1 MNKSKLLAGILSLV
15 LIAGVGSPAFAQSSP
30 NDVVADTTAAATEV
44 IKTAQVVIPQ
54 CGDVELMF
62 VIDDTGSMGGTL
74 ANIGAGA
81 TSIVNTVE
89 AALIPGADASYGVI
103 TFKDNVNVVQ
113 PLDTDET
120 LTTAVLAALV
130 ATGGAGGPE
139 ASDMA
144 KQTAIDAL
152 PAGTTNDQDGNPTTI
167 IGGMTVPFST
177 GNVLVTKVGILIT
190 DNIPGGGND
199 AGSANDDQHLAD
211 LGTQSAGLGIVW
223 HDLIRG
229 STASDAFFTLDATNS
244 GGTFTNINTDGTG
257 VADAIIDIITDPDF
271 CVIGGDMLQIDS
283 TALLLAGLQGSVIW
297 MLPVLA
303 GAAGVGAYYIK
314 TRMNKD

>member
-1 MNKSKLLAGILSLV
+1 MNNSKLLAGILSLV
-15 LIAGVGSPAFAQSSP
+15 LIAGVGSPAFAD
-30 NDVVADTTAAATEV
+30 NHDVVVDTTAAATEV

-62 VIDDTGSMGGTL
+62 VLDDTGSMGGTL
-74 ANIGAGA
+74 VNIGNGA
-81 TSIVNTVE
+81 ISIVNTVE

-120 LTTAVLAALV
+120 LTIAVLGSLV
-130 ATGGAGGPE
+130 ASGGAGSPE

-152 PAGTTNDQDGNPTTI
+152 PAGVTLDQDGAGTTI
-167 IGGMTVPFST
+167 IGGMTVPYST
-177 GNVLVTKVGILIT
+177 GNILVTKVGILIT
-190 DNIPGGGND
+190 DNPPGGGND
-199 AGSANDDQHLAD
+199 AGSVNDDQHLSD
-211 LGTQSAGLGIVW
+211 LGDQSDTLGIVW

-229 STASDAFFTLDATNS
+229 TTSSDAFFTADAVNS
-244 GGTFTNINTDGTG
+244 GGTFTTINTDGTG

-271 CVIGGDMLQIDS
+271 CVIGGEMLQIDS

>member
-1 MNKSKLLAGILSLV
+1 MNKSKLLAGMLSLV
-15 LIAGVGSPAFAQSSP
+15 LIAGVGSPAFAD
-30 NDVVADTTAAATEV
+30 NHDVVFDETAAATEV

-54 CGDVELMF
+54 CGNVELMF
-62 VIDDTGSMGGTL
+62 VLDDTGSMGGTL

-81 TSIVNTVE
+81 ISIVNTVE

-120 LTTAVLAALV
+120 LTIAILGSLV
-130 ATGGAGGPE
+130 ATGGDGSPE

-152 PAGTTNDQDGNPTTI
+152 PAGITLDQDGAATTI
-167 IGGMTVPFST
+167 IGGMTVPYST
-177 GNVLVTKVGILIT
+177 GNPQVTKVGILIT
-190 DNIPGGGND
+190 DNPPGGGND
-199 AGSANDDQHLAD
+199 AGSVNDDQHLSD

-229 STASDAFFTLDATNS
+229 TTSSDAFFMADAVNS
-244 GGTFTNINTDGTG
+244 GGTFTTINSDGTG

-271 CVIGGDMLQIDS
+271 CVIGGEMLQIDS

>member
-1 MNKSKLLAGILSLV
+1 MNYSKLLAGILSLV
-15 LIAGVGSPAFAQSSP
+15 LIAGVGSPAFAD
-30 NDVVADTTAAATEV
+30 NHDVVADTTAAATEV
-44 IKTAQVVIPQ
+44 ITLPAQISEQ

-62 VIDDTGSMGGTL
+62 VLDDTGSMLGTL

-81 TSIVNTVE
+81 AAIVAAVE
-89 AALIPGADASYGVI
+89 ASLIPGADAKYGVI
-103 TFKDNVNVVQ
+103 TFKDNVQVDQ

-120 LTTAVLAALV
+120 LTTAILGSLV
-130 ATGGAGGPE
+130 AAGGSGGPE

-152 PAGTTNDQDGNPTTI
+152 PAGVTLDQDGAGTTI

-211 LGTQSAGLGIVW
+211 LGTQSDGLGIVW

-229 STASDAFFTLDATNS
+229 STTSDAFFTLDATNS

-271 CVIGGDMLQIDS
+271 CVIGGEMLQIDS